1 MILFF
6 DTETTGLPK
15 NWKAP
20 ASDLN
25 NWPRLVQLAYVI
37 YDFEGNLIHSCNEII
52 RPNGFVIPD
61 DAAKIH
67 GISNSIANQR
77 GIEIKDVFEVFSI
90 YLKRASLIVAHNI
103 AYDEKIISSEM
114 IRLGLE
120 DIIESK
126 EKICTMLTTVDVCK
140 IHGPYGYKWP
150 KLEELHLFL
159 FKCNFEGAHNAL
171 ADVEATAKCFWE
183 LVKNDLIKL
192 QKFKTKSSYKQNT
205 QTSAIENI
213 QIAVNEQRAI
223 FIRYRDLDGKI
234 TEQVLINVDFS
245 ENVFA
250 KDDIDFFQIDSN
262 YITGTCLKL
271 NEKRTYKIS
280 QIIHSEI
287 ITEKPP
293 RRDHSNIKQPILIP
307 CNKNGIEKVINSR
320 TSQVVLYKEQHYTTL
335 EMINY
340 FSDNTLIL
348 EKDGRFALFQNKS
361 NYKSLKW
368 FDKIKKLDENFVL
381 ITYNSKQ
388 RIFNLTNSTIIN
400 DYWFDQIHINTK
412 TDSRHQQTVIYFNI
426 VNKKAVA
433 CNFGNWGII
442 NFNNETLLD
451 FKYDFIEIINED
463 MVVISR
469 LNKWGLLKLKT
480 MTWICELF
488 YDEYISCRMPFI
500 IFRSQNNFLLFNTD
514 TCSVILDSY
523 SKISFINNYF
533 ILTDLKN
540 KCGVF
545 DPSVNYLSPCNWDI
559 IDDYDGRYIYF
570 ENNKKKGCFDINNNV
585 QIGDAIF
592 TKVSRFLLGI
602 AKVQI
607 NDKIYFLSDSGV
619 LDELKL
625 LPIHKSS
632 SIHEIGPVT
641 IFQFDD
647 FDYSCTSDFMI
658 YLGNKLITSY
668 FNFKREKRKQKIS
681 DIRIELRKS
690 IVEDNLYF
698 CISQLTNWNT
708 EDRIFFSLK
717 ENKIDSDTFY
727 YEGCLLGANVEWNVQ
742 YFNKEEIVYT
752 TPYDKFIPVEDTDW
766 KIENNSKEEYKILF
780 KDELRFKFNAQQF
793 YFGPFINGITQL
805 YVCYYADHEGGH
817 DEYFGF
823 VDINGNQYFD
833 FNLNAD
839 TNNNFS
845 NEHKSC
851 EDDCDLPF

>member
-25 NWPRLVQLAYVI
+25 NSPRLVQLAYVI

-67 GISNSIANQR
+67 GISNSTANQR

-126 EKICTMLTTVDVCK
+126 EKICTMLTTVDMCK

-159 FKCNFEGAHNAL
+159 FNCNFEGAHNAL

-183 LVKNDLIKL
+183 LVHNDLIKL

-340 FSDNTLIL
+340 FTDNTLIL
-348 EKDGRFALFQNKS
+348 GKEGRFALFQNKS

-368 FDKIKKLDENFVL
+368 FDKIEKLDENFVV

-388 RIFNLTNSTIIN
+388 RIFNLTNSIIIN
-400 DYWFDQIHINTK
+400 DYWFDQIYVKTNIENIFCNTF
-412 TDSRHQQTVIYFNI
+412 IYFDNRY
-426 VNKKAVA
+426 KKAVA
-433 CNFGNWGII
+433 QNFGNWGII
-442 NFNNETLLD
+442 NFNNETVLD
-451 FKYDFIEIINED
+451 FKYDSIETIHKDI
-463 MVVISR
+463 VVISR
-469 LNKWGLLKLKT
+469 HKKWGLLELKN
-480 MTWICELF
+480 MNWIFELL
-488 YDEYISCRMPFI
+488 YDEFITCRLPFI
-500 IFRSQNNFLLFNTD
+500 ILRSQKKFVLFNISTR
-514 TCSVILDSY
+514 SVVLDSY
-523 SKISFINNYF
+523 SKISFFRNNYF
-533 ILTDLKN
+533 IITDSNN
-540 KCGVF
+540 KYGIF
-545 DPSVNYLSPCNWDI
+545 DPNINYLSKCNWDNI
-559 IDDYDGRYIYF
+559 HDYDGRFIYF
-570 ENNKKKGCFDINNNV
+570 ENNNSNNGGCFDIYDDEWVWRLNN
-585 QIGDAIF
+585 
-592 TKVSRFLLGI
+592 
-602 AKVQI
+602 
-607 NDKIYFLSDSGV
+607 
-619 LDELKL
+619 
-625 LPIHKSS
+625 H
-632 SIHEIGPVT
+632 
-641 IFQFDD
+641 
-647 FDYSCTSDFMI
+647 
-658 YLGNKLITSY
+658 
-668 FNFKREKRKQKIS
+668 
-681 DIRIELRKS
+681 LRKYA
-690 IVEDNLYF
+690 INMYENFEED
-698 CISQLTNWNT
+698 T
-708 EDRIFFSLK
+708 
-717 ENKIDSDTFY
+717 
-727 YEGCLLGANVEWNVQ
+727 
-742 YFNKEEIVYT
+742 VYT
-752 TPYDKFIPVEDTDW
+752 IPYEKYVPIEETDW
-766 KIENNSKEEYKILF
+766 KIENNSNDETKYNIFFGEEF
-780 KDELRFKFNAQQF
+780 RFQVSAEFF
-793 YFGPFINGITQL
+793 SFGPFLNGITRL
-805 YVCYYADHEGGH
+805 DECYGG
-817 DEYFGF
+817 DEDGICGRNFGF
-823 VDINGNQYFD
+823 ADINGKQYFD
-833 FNLNAD
+833 YPLYTHNVTQFLAQD
-839 TNNNFS
+839 DS
-845 NEHKSC
+845 D